1 MKTYKHT
8 VQYYETDK
16 MGVTHH
22 SNYIRFMEEARVSFL
37 RSIGYSYEKME
48 EQGIISPV
56 VSVLC
61 DYKKP
66 TTFADEIEISV
77 SVLKLTRARLTL
89 SYTMISGDAVV
100 CVAQSSHCFLSP
112 NGRPMNI
119 QKNCPQF
126 YEVLCKLCDESDK

>member
-22 SNYIRFMEEARVSFL
+22 SNYIRFMEEARVCFL

-48 EQGIISPV
+48 EQGIVSPV
-56 VSVLC
+56 VSISC
-61 DYKKP
+61 DYKKS
-66 TTFADEIEISV
+66 TTFADEIEICV
-77 SVLKLTRARLTL
+77 KVLKLTRAKLTL
-89 SYTMISGDAVV
+89 SYTMTLHDEVV
-100 CVAQSSHCFLSP
+100 CVAESSHCFLSQT
-112 NGRPMNI
+112 GRPMNI

-126 YEVLCKLCDESDK
+126 YQALCKLCGETDK

>member
-48 EQGIISPV
+48 EQGIVSPV
-56 VSVLC
+56 VSISC

-77 SVLKLTRARLTL
+77 SVLKLTRAKLTL
-89 SYTMISGDAVV
+89 SYTMTSNDVVV
-100 CVAQSSHCFLSP
+100 CVAQSSHCFLTP
-112 NGRPMNI
+112 TGRPMNI
-119 QKNCPQF
+119 EKNCPHF
-126 YEVLCKLCDESDK
+126 YEALCKLCAESNE